1 MKRGFILK
9 QFFWPFIQWLKNILS
24 LFYCITAG
32 YKILPFFSVC
42 GKAFVLI
49 VHVRT
54 LIIKVYH
61 SNRKNMNYLILTET
75 EFFGLING
83 NDETINL
90 NAAYG
95 CFVKAVVELLS
106 DNDTDGVKIALAYAE
121 NELEYHNTQYLA
133 GGVKSHT
140 DLFVRKAL
148 SFVRKMQKQIS
159 TSRLQVPPLSTTIHS
174 ECEKRNKDTDNIPA
188 IRWTGKASDLVE
200 LIYGVSEMGCIN
212 DGETSLK
219 EIADYFYK
227 MLGIQAKGC
236 YNIYSDIKMRKNESR
251 TYFLDRAAE
260 KVNRRMQ
267 LDEERERMRR

>member
-1 MKRGFILK
+1 ME
-9 QFFWPFIQWLKNILS
+9 
-24 LFYCITAG
+24 
-32 YKILPFFSVC
+32 
-42 GKAFVLI
+42 
-49 VHVRT
+49 
-54 LIIKVYH
+54 
-61 SNRKNMNYLILTET
+61 YLILTET

-83 NDETINL
+83 SDETANL
-90 NAAYG
+90 NAAYNR
-95 CFVKAVVELLS
+95 FVKAVVELMH
-106 DNDTDGVKIALAYAE
+106 NGDTDGTKIALAYAE
-121 NELEYHNTQYLA
+121 NELQFHHTQYIA
-133 GGVKSHT
+133 GVRSHT
-140 DLFVRKAL
+140 ALFVRKAL
-148 SFVRKMQKQIS
+148 SFIRKMQKHIPS
-159 TSRLQVPPLSTTIHS
+159 NRPQVPPLSTTIHS

-188 IRWTGKASDLVE
+188 MRWTGKASDLVE